1 MKIKCFG
8 IARDITGADEVE
20 MDISKDGVSVTK
32 FKDELLRT
40 YPGLSMVS
48 QFFIAINHE
57 YGGEDDVI
65 NVDDEVAII
74 PPVSGG

>member
-8 IARDITGADEVE
+8 ISRDITGADEVE
-20 MDISKDGVSVTK
+20 IDISSNGISVSK
-32 FKDELLRT
+32 LKSELLES

-57 YGGEDDVI
+57 YGGKNDI
-65 NVDDEVAII
+65 IRNDDEIAII

>member
-1 MKIKCFG
+1 MKVKCFG
-8 IARDITGADEVE
+8 IARDITGAGEVDVDLNSDH
-20 MDISKDGVSVTK
+20 MSVG
-32 FKDELLRT
+32 ELKQNLVKL

-57 YGGEDDVI
+57 YAEEADFI
-65 NVDDEVAII
+65 NHDDEVAII

>member
-1 MKIKCFG
+1 MKIRCFG
-8 IARDITGADEVE
+8 IARDITGVDEVE
-20 MDISKDGVSVTK
+20 LDILTEGVSVANLK
-32 FKDELLRT
+32 SELLQA

-57 YGGEDDVI
+57 YGGDEDIVTT
-65 NVDDEVAII
+65 NDEIAII

>member
-20 MDISKDGVSVTK
+20 IDVSKDSVSVNK
-32 FKDELLRT
+32 LKGELLRI

-57 YGGEDDVI
+57 YGGEEDMI
-65 NVDDEVAII
+65 NINDEIAII